1 MLHRRM
7 EKTDPL
13 PITDPNGNGKD
24 GSDEH
29 KRSAAAA
36 AKQGLLAKIFPYVII
51 FILCF
56 DRLRYQ
62 HSSCQYGRGGGQ
74 EVADKSNERGSSLQT
89 AQTTGNNG
97 QAPTQGAFESAL
109 NEVTQLISDERT
121 KNNIS
126 AERTRQDFNLT
137 MWDKRTTG
145 GLKDLDRIKLAAIY
159 RNATSVFEW
168 GLGESSFIAAKVGV
182 PRYTGID
189 SDPTWI
195 KAARDSSPDHFRF
208 HLGDI
213 GPTGHWGRPDRSRL
227 KKSYLNYQ
235 FEPLVSEKAFDVY
248 YVDGR
253 MRPACALVAFLHAST
268 RGKTEEEKSPIV
280 IIHDYYHDKMSQN
293 CSECRKFRWQY
304 PYHRIEE
311 VADLVDHSGA
321 MLAVFKRKKG
331 VTDWEIKALWQE
343 MGLGDT

>member
-1 MLHRRM
+1 MASRSM
-7 EKTDPL
+7 IDPI
-13 PITDPNGNGKD
+13 PCEDNGNMNHSQLPAV
-24 GSDEH
+24 GSSS
-29 KRSAAAA
+29 RRIPSYYCPTTW
-36 AKQGLLAKIFPYVII
+36 QILLLLALYSA
-51 FILCF
+51 L
-56 DRLRYQ
+56 
-62 HSSCQYGRGGGQ
+62 SSVFLMERTVGG
-74 EVADKSNERGSSLQT
+74 EETNKNH
-89 AQTTGNNG
+89 GNDG

-109 NEVTQLISDERT
+109 NEVTQLITDERT
-121 KNNIS
+121 KSNIN
-126 AERTRQDFNLT
+126 AEITRRDFNLT
-137 MWDKRTTG
+137 MWDKKTTG

-168 GLGESSFIAAKVGV
+168 GLGESSFIAAEVGV

-268 RGKTEEEKSPIV
+268 RGDTEEEKSPIV

-331 VTDWEIKALWQE
+331 VTDGEIKALWQE